1 MKRFI
6 IAIVALATLCIAAK
20 AQDNVPTP
28 APAPVTKIG
37 IIGLD
42 TSHSIAFTKYLND
55 PNSFEPQVLN
65 YEVVI
70 AYPYG
75 TQTIESA
82 SKRIPKYI
90 DEIQNYGVKIAGSI
104 EQVISQADCIFIET
118 NDGRMHLDQAIE
130 VFKSGKKV
138 YIDKPLGSTLG
149 ETIAI
154 FKMAEKYG
162 TSTFSSSSIRF
173 AQQNQDLRAGVYGDV
188 KGADIYS
195 PHHPEPTHPDFGYYG
210 IHGVEGLFTVMGPGC
225 KEVSRVHSE
234 QGDICTGVWE
244 DGRLGT
250 FRAITTGPNIYGGTA
265 ITSAKKAVPA
275 GGNDGYK
282 PLVNAILAFFETG
295 TLPVSPDETIE
306 IFTFMKAS
314 NMSLKQGGKPV
325 KMSAALK
332 AGQADANKIIKAIEK
347 AEQPKK

>member
-1 MKRFI
+1 MKRI
-6 IAIVALATLCIAAK
+6 ISTLLFLAALCIG
-20 AQDNVPTP
+20 AQAQENVPTQ
-28 APAPVTKIG
+28 APVTKIG

-55 PNSFEPQVLN
+55 PNSFEPQVLK

-82 SKRIPKYI
+82 AKRIPQYI
-90 DEIQNYGVKIAGSI
+90 DDIQNYGVKIAGSI
-104 EQVISQADCIFIET
+104 EQVINQADCIFIET

-154 FKMAEKYG
+154 FKMAETYG
-162 TSTFSSSSIRF
+162 TKTFSSSSIRF
-173 AQQNQDLRAGVYGDV
+173 AQQNQDLRAGVFGDV

-225 KEVSRVHSE
+225 QQVSRMHSDE
-234 QGDICTGVWE
+234 GDICVGVWN

-250 FRAITTGPNIYGGTA
+250 FRAICTGPNIYGGTA
-265 ITSAKKAVPA
+265 ITSKKKAVPA

-282 PLVNAILAFFETG
+282 PLVNAILSFFETG
-295 TLPVSPDETIE
+295 TTPVSPEETIE